1 MERAQLILKSPF
13 GDLIQK
19 ALGSSPVLVL
29 IATKAVSSLEL
40 IGCDQ
45 PSFIIGD
52 KLSEYSFIYIYA
64 YVYISIYICIYKTE
78 SFCCIE
84 EINTTL

>member
-29 IATKAVSSLEL
+29 MATQAVSSLEL

-52 KLSEYSFIYIYA
+52 KLSEYPFIYIYMHMYIYPYI
-64 YVYISIYICIYKTE
+64 YVYIKLSH
-78 SFCCIE
+78 FAV
-84 EINTTL
+84 

>member
-19 ALGSSPVLVL
+19 ALGNSPVLVQM
-29 IATKAVSSLEL
+29 ATKAVSSLEL

-45 PSFIIGD
+45 LSFIIGD
-52 KLSEYSFIYIYA
+52 KLSEYPFIYIYA

-84 EINTTL
+84 EIHTTL